1 MKAPWRPGAARGRVA
16 GGDGIRRWTLAGRYG
31 AGGHARDVGKKTPN
45 ASVVAVPP
53 GIQSVDVTSA
63 EQPLAGFDRSEIRF
77 WCRTPPGILPSLAFG
92 LRMSTSTTARPATP
106 PLPPAQSKL
115 SDLEIKDAQLIFG
128 SVWRE
133 LEEDFG
139 RENLRFPKE
148 IILLG
153 GAPGAGKGTNT
164 EFIRETRGLTC
175 PPVVISA
182 LLDSPEAQAIKNAG
196 NMVGDRDVV
205 GLLLRHLLHPEYR
218 DGAILDGFP
227 RTKVQVECL
236 KLLVDRMNALRREYY
251 DTPLSIHFRQPTV
264 HIMVL
269 FVDEKESIARQLKRG
284 RETRLHN
291 EEVVRSGVGT
301 LLEDRPTDHDEGLA
315 RRRYRVFKE
324 QTWDA
329 LQSLKEIFHYHLISA
344 QGAFEEVEQNILRE
358 LEYQSTLELDPR
370 TVDRLRG
377 VPVASE
383 IIVHARQELVKRL
396 DSYELEHREVF
407 AKVTVFI
414 ETKIIPIVLRHAISG
429 TAHINAEER
438 VLEDPLALAMLIDVF
453 SERGY
458 HAVVDIHKIEIPEKV
473 DLATGAIK
481 CRTKKVFRIQIR
493 FQGSEIRR
501 G

>member
-1 MKAPWRPGAARGRVA
+1 MP
-16 GGDGIRRWTLAGRYG
+16 
-31 AGGHARDVGKKTPN
+31 TP
-45 ASVVAVPP
+45 ATV
-53 GIQSVDVTSA
+53 
-63 EQPLAGFDRSEIRF
+63 
-77 WCRTPPGILPSLAFG
+77 TPPP
-92 LRMSTSTTARPATP
+92 TPPATG
-106 PLPPAQSKL
+106 KL
-115 SDLEIKDAQLIFG
+115 TDLEIKDAHLIFD
-128 SVWRE
+128 SVWQD
-133 LEEDFG
+133 LEADFG

-164 EFIRETRGLTC
+164 GFITKTRGLTC
-175 PPVVISA
+175 PPIVISA
-182 LLDSPEAQAIKNAG
+182 LLDSPEARALKDAG
-196 NMVGDRDVV
+196 NMVGDREVV
-205 GLLLRHLLHPEYR
+205 GLLLRQLLRAEYR
-218 DGAILDGFP
+218 DGVILDGFP

-236 KLLVDRMNALRREYY
+236 KLLVDKMHALRREFYH
-251 DTPLSIHFRQPTV
+251 TPLSIHFRQPTI

-269 FVDEKESIARQLKRG
+269 FVDERESIARQIKRG

-291 EEVVRSGVGT
+291 DEVARTGIGE
-301 LLEDRPTDHDEGLA
+301 LREDRPTDHDEALA

-324 QTWDA
+324 QTWEA
-329 LQSLKEIFHYHLISA
+329 LQSLKEIFHYHFINA
-344 QGAFEEVEQNILRE
+344 QGAIEEVEQNILRE

-383 IIVHARQELVKRL
+383 IIVGARQELVKRL
-396 DSYELEHREVF
+396 DAYELEHRELF
-407 AKVTVFI
+407 AKVTSFI
-414 ETKIIPIVLRHAISG
+414 EKKIIPIVLRHAISG
-429 TAHINAEER
+429 VALINAEEA

-458 HAVVDIHKIEIPEKV
+458 HAVVDIHKIEIPEKI
-473 DLATGAIK
+473 DLASGAIK